1 MVIGSD
7 NLAPNVIGND
17 DEQLAGGLEP
27 KKTCKVLIEAAADA
41 LISPTVNKTRQNN
54 YSLSTMTSREQAIA
68 KVKGKSSESMLFR
81 RVLTLES
88 TAQLQERDTTLR
100 ESWVKAMEARL
111 VQEELGKCQKQ
122 EGVNH
127 YENCKWLADKYLAM
141 LKENRVRLH
150 PHDTPKNN

>member
-1 MVIGSD
+1 LNRQI
-7 NLAPNVIGND
+7 
-17 DEQLAGGLEP
+17 E
-27 KKTCKVLIEAAADA
+27 LIEAATA
-41 LISPTVNKTRQNN
+41 LISPSANKTRQNN
-54 YSLSTMTSREQAIA
+54 YSLPTMTSREQAIEQ
-68 KVKGKSSESMLFR
+68 VKGKSFDLMLYR
-81 RVLTLES
+81 RVLMLVIA
-88 TAQLQERDTTLR
+88 AQLQERDTTLR

-150 PHDTPKNN
+150 PHDTPNND